1 MLGLAGTVQCARR
14 VAEVL
19 ADSGMYVAHLRG
31 PSGPSSLSSLRL
43 KGDLLG
49 APLCARRLS
58 TTMVLCTAG
67 LLLWVIGDLG
77 RGPAVGGL
85 DRPLGSVQVDGVL
98 SSQGSLV
105 PYASSVLQPTQKC
118 SSNYA

>member
-1 MLGLAGTVQCARR
+1 
-14 VAEVL
+14 
-19 ADSGMYVAHLRG
+19 
-31 PSGPSSLSSLRL
+31 
-43 KGDLLG
+43 
-49 APLCARRLS
+49 
-58 TTMVLCTAG
+58 MVLCTAG
-67 LLLWVIGDLG
+67 LLLWVNGDLG

-105 PYASSVLQPTQKC
+105 PYASSVLQPTLRC